1 MGAVCSGVQEWVQG
15 TVQAQARTS
24 VMSTPHW
31 QTRSGPASAAKWL
44 EEGRTSPGP
53 EPPGSPS
60 KSSVRLW
67 RVGLAL
73 ALGLGLGL
81 GFANQQHVAQCL
93 QHARDYMRP
102 MEGAGDRYVTDL

>member
-1 MGAVCSGVQEWVQG
+1 MWSGVQEWVQG
-15 TVQAQARTS
+15 TVQARARTS

-60 KSSVRLW
+60 KRSVRLW
-67 RVGLAL
+67 RVALAL
-73 ALGLGLGL
+73 ALGLGSGLGL
-81 GFANQQHVAQCL
+81 GVANQQHDAQCL
-93 QHARDYMRP
+93 QRARDYMRP
-102 MEGAGDRYVTDL
+102 MRVRVIAM